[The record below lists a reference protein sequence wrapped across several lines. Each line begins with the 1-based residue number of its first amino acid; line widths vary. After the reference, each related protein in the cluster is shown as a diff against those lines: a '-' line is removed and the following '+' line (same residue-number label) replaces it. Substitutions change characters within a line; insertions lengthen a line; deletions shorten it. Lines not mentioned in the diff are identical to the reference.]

1 MPSRM
6 IDILAA
12 LQPWSL
18 ERKSQSGF
26 TWCVYNDSDTNKADE
41 PAENIIL
48 VGQCVIDAPAPQD

>member
-18 ERKSQSGF
+18 ERKSQSGLP
-26 TWCVYNDSDTNKADE
+26 WCVHDDSDTNKANE
-41 PAENIIL
+41 PAENIIP
-48 VGQCVIDAPAPQD
+48 VGQRVIDAPAP